1 MGKCNRDLVLEKCLN
16 LLHICMQVAYK
27 WWAEPHLS
35 NRWTNRPFETHVAQ
49 FFLSHFLLPTLSVS
63 HTMTLLRTLTE
74 ERTNPQIPTR
84 TLAHT
89 YAHTHEHARAC
100 KHTRAHIHTQTHT
113 HTQILTH
120 TNTHEHTNTHTHTN
134 AHTHTDT
141 QTHRHTDTQTH
152 TRVHTRTHILCL
164 PQTWRWFAQIAN
176 DENQAQAESTMR
188 TWARASC
195 IALRARYLCMSTGPA
210 RAKNRSF

>member
-100 KHTRAHIHTQTHT
+100 KHTRAHIHTH
-113 HTQILTH
+113 
-120 TNTHEHTNTHTHTN
+120 THTHTN
-134 AHTHTDT
+134 TYTHKHTRAHKHTQTHTDT

-152 TRVHTRTHILCL
+152 RHTHVYTRAHTSFVCHKHGAGSHKL
-164 PQTWRWFAQIAN
+164 QTT
-176 DENQAQAESTMR
+176 QAQAESTMR

>member
-1 MGKCNRDLVLEKCLN
+1 MGKCNKDLVLAKCLN
-16 LLHICMQVAYK
+16 Y
-27 WWAEPHLS
+27 
-35 NRWTNRPFETHVAQ
+35 
-49 FFLSHFLLPTLSVS
+49 
-63 HTMTLLRTLTE
+63 

-89 YAHTHEHARAC
+89 YAHKHEHARAC
-100 KHTRAHIHTQTHT
+100 KHTRAHIHTHTHT
-113 HTQILTH
+113 HTQILAH

-152 TRVHTRTHILCL
+152 TRVHTRTHTLCL

-176 DENQAQAESTMR
+176 DEKQAQAESTMR